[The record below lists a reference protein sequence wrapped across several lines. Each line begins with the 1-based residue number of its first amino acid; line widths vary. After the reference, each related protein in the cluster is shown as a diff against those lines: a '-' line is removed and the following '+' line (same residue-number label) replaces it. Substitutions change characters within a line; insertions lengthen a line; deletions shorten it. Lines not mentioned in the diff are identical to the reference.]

1 MEKMKILIV
10 DDKIENLIALEA
22 VLEDLEDVE
31 LIRALS
37 GMEALEKVLKHE
49 FALILIDVQMPEM
62 DGFETI
68 EMMKKTKRGRYI
80 PVIFISAI
88 YKEDFYKIQGVKSGG
103 VDFIT
108 KPIID
113 DILIGKVKIFLEL
126 YKQKRELEHLVKE
139 LQETLEKVRQLQG
152 LVPICSN
159 CKKIRSDEGYW
170 STVEQYISDHSDV
183 VFSHTVCDDCMQKL
197 YPDSYK
203 RILEKRKKKK
213 K

>member
-1 MEKMKILIV
+1 MSKKILIV
-10 DDKIENLIALEA
+10 DDKIENLIALET
-22 VLEDLEDVE
+22 VLEDLEDIEFV
-31 LIRALS
+31 RALS
-37 GMEALEKVLKHE
+37 GMEALEQLLKHE

-68 EMMKKTKRGRYI
+68 EMMKRTKRGRYI

-113 DILIGKVKIFLEL
+113 DILIGKVKIFIEL
-126 YKQKRELEHLVKE
+126 YKQKKELEHLVKE
-139 LQETLEKVRQLQG
+139 LPDSLEKVKQLQG

-159 CKKIRSDEGYW
+159 CKKIRNDEGYW
-170 STVEQYISDHSDV
+170 GTVEQYISDHSDV
-183 VFSHTVCDDCMQKL
+183 VFSHTVCDDCMKKL

-203 RILEKRKKKK
+203 RILTRRKKKK
-213 K
+213 

>member
-37 GMEALEKVLKHE
+37 GMEALERVLKHE

>member
-1 MEKMKILIV
+1 M
-10 DDKIENLIALEA
+10 
-22 VLEDLEDVE
+22 
-31 LIRALS
+31 
-37 GMEALEKVLKHE
+37 
-49 FALILIDVQMPEM
+49 
-62 DGFETI
+62 
-68 EMMKKTKRGRYI
+68 
-80 PVIFISAI
+80 
-88 YKEDFYKIQGVKSGG
+88 
-103 VDFIT
+103 
-108 KPIID
+108 
-113 DILIGKVKIFLEL
+113 
-126 YKQKRELEHLVKE
+126 
-139 LQETLEKVRQLQG
+139 RQLQG